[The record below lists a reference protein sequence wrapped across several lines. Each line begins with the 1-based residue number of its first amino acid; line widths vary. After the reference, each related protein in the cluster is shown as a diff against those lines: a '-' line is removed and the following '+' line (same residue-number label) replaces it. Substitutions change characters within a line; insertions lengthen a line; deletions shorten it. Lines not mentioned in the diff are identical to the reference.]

1 MDFTELRK
9 KYELLDEESL
19 LEAYLN
25 REQYNP
31 GALSVI
37 DQLIEE
43 KGGPKSIQER
53 ITFQQLMEED
63 SEKLRKYVFDQLF
76 EKNDKDEVR
85 KALQSDYLQEVEL
98 DALFE
103 KEYNRWVQWEEDKKS
118 SPASV
123 MKGILGAFIGGTIG
137 GIIWGMMIIGSG
149 KIFFILGL
157 GLFLCCYG
165 FIWLFSRKP
174 MINLGT
180 LILTIL
186 SVGYALIL
194 GQILVAIFG
203 VASAL
208 GSK

>member
-1 MDFTELRK
+1 MDLIELRK

-19 LEAYLN
+19 LTAYVN

-43 KGGPKSIQER
+43 KGGPRSIQER
-53 ITFQQLMEED
+53 ITFQQLKEED

-76 EKNDKDEVR
+76 EKNDKEEVR
-85 KALQSDYLQEVEL
+85 KALQSDYLQKAEL

-118 SPASV
+118 TTGSV
-123 MKGILGAFIGGTIG
+123 LKGAIGAFVGGTIG
-137 GIIWGMMIIGSG
+137 GILWGMMMIGSG
-149 KIFFILGL
+149 KIFIILGF
-157 GLFLCCYG
+157 GLFLCSYG
-165 FIWLFSRKP
+165 FIWLFSKKP
-174 MINLGT
+174 LINLGT
-180 LILTIL
+180 LFLTIL

-203 VASAL
+203 VANHV
-208 GSK
+208 

>member
-1 MDFTELRK
+1 MDLTELRK

-19 LEAYLN
+19 LSAFLN

-31 GALSVI
+31 GALTVI

-43 KGGPKSIQER
+43 KGGPRSIQER

-118 SPASV
+118 TTGSV
-123 MKGILGAFIGGTIG
+123 LKGVIGAIVGGTIG
-137 GIIWGMMIIGSG
+137 GILWGMMMIGSG
-149 KIFFILGL
+149 KIFIIFGL
-157 GLFLCCYG
+157 GLFLCCYA
-165 FIWLFSRKP
+165 FIRFFSGKP
-174 MINLGT
+174 WINLGT

-194 GQILVAIFG
+194 GQILVEIFG
-203 VASAL
+203 VASHV
-208 GSK
+208 